1 MCRCVKVGLYLDLR
15 NPEPWRRP
23 WIDVYREA
31 LELCVE
37 GERAG
42 ADSVWLTEHHFFD
55 DGYIAQPLTFA
66 AAVAARTTRVRIGT
80 AIYIAG
86 LRPAAHILEEAAIV
100 DLLSGG
106 RLDLGLGAGY
116 RVPEFERYGVD
127 PKRALPLLFERAR
140 EIRSLLNDGTVT
152 PPPSQNPFPLW
163 LGCNGPLGARRTGRL
178 GERLLS
184 VQSGLSDAYLGGL
197 KEGGHDL
204 GSARMSGPV
213 NVFLAD
219 DPESAWPDVARYYA
233 YMYDSYRAAAIEGT
247 GAPTPR
253 PVDMEEW
260 RRKGL
265 AGGLRGVVVATP
277 EEAAAQLRAELA
289 GAPVDTVF
297 MWSWLPG
304 VPRALAERHVELVCT
319 KLRPLLGS
327 A

>member
-1 MCRCVKVGLYLDLR
+1 VNVGLYLDLR
-15 NPEPWRRP
+15 NPERWRRP
-23 WIDVYREA
+23 WSDVYREA
-31 LELCVE
+31 LELCAE
-37 GERAG
+37 GERLG

-86 LRPAAHILEEAAIV
+86 LRPAPHILEEAAIV

-116 RVPEFERYGVD
+116 RVPEFERYGVE
-127 PKRALPLLFERAR
+127 PQRAMSLLFERAR
-140 EIRSLLNDGTVT
+140 DIRSLLSEKSVT
-152 PPPSQNPFPLW
+152 PPPAQDPFPLW
-163 LGCNGPLGARRTGRL
+163 LGCNGPVGARRTGRL

-184 VQSGLSDAYLGGL
+184 VQPGVSDAYLRGVE
-197 KEGGHDL
+197 EGGHDPR
-204 GSARMSGPV
+204 AATMSGPV

-219 DPESAWPDVARYYA
+219 DPERAWPDVARYYA
-233 YMYDSYRAAAIEGT
+233 YMYDSYRAAAVEGT
-247 GAPTPR
+247 GAPPPR
-253 PVDMEEW
+253 PVDMDEW

-265 AGGLRGVVVATP
+265 AGGLRGILVATP
-277 EEAAAQLRAELA
+277 EDAAAQLRTELA
-289 GAPVDTVF
+289 GMPVETVF

-304 VPRALAERHVELVCT
+304 VPGALAERHVELVCT
-319 KLRPLLGS
+319 KLRPLLQG